1 MADCPPRFETEG
13 MLALKTNIIKKHNT
27 PASIAVLSSE
37 VCGCPRDIIR
47 LLRDRDDYMVSLQQ
61 AVDKLDDMHRLKR
74 FLTDPFSSGNLSHR
88 LVLVAKKQGLDR
100 EPGDMR
106 NDPHVFSV
114 KGTLASE
121 LLWTRL
127 SILEDDIQG
136 GEDVDQEGGRSR

>member
-1 MADCPPRFETEG
+1 MTTLKAD
-13 MLALKTNIIKKHNT
+13 IITAHKT
-27 PASIAVLSSE
+27 PASIAALSSE

-47 LLRDRDDYMVSLQQ
+47 LLRDRNDYLISVQQ
-61 AVDKLDDMHRLKR
+61 AVDNLNDMHHLQR

-88 LVLVAKKQGLDR
+88 LVLVEKQD
-100 EPGDMR
+100 PGQDPDDMT

-127 SILEDDIQG
+127 SALE
-136 GEDVDQEGGRSR
+136 VDNARGLFQSCTNASP